1 MRAAAAALRHGWRGA
16 GGCRVPVDM
25 LLPKMVAVVTGRF
38 TAQKPMTIDL
48 RQVHN
53 KVEAEKQRQ
62 EQAEAAKGGGK
73 KGD

>member
-1 MRAAAAALRHGWRGA
+1 
-16 GGCRVPVDM
+16 M